1 MNPFSHPSGPL
12 ERLAYAL
19 LDGTSK
25 ARFSG
30 GSLAHQYLLSWTFLA
45 QGCEGPVIQPRQ
57 VPEVKCKRR
66 SENCRESGRST
77 PDLDTTVLR

>member
-1 MNPFSHPSGPL
+1 MQMSEFLFHIPRPI
-12 ERLAYAL
+12 ERLGYIL
-19 LDGTSK
+19 LDGTRE

-57 VPEVKCKRR
+57 VPEVARKEVKTA
-66 SENCRESGRST
+66 ENWDDQ
-77 PDLDTTVLR
+77 P